1 MDGERGPS
9 QQGQQAK
16 IGSSQRSRDNSSGDR
31 TLLGRGS
38 QETEDSGVS
47 RGLQH
52 EVVALGGTDR
62 DDREK
67 VSGPGIPEPSKCGD
81 RFLAVWNDLLPRH
94 SGGRQRR
101 LELEVAMV
109 RLMAVAFNGS
119 IYEENCENKNKTY
132 VTFCKTIGQPF
143 INIIIRM
150 HDIFSLLSQSYSLN
164 YVGIQSHH

>member
-1 MDGERGPS
+1 MEGERGPS
-9 QQGQQAK
+9 QQGQL
-16 IGSSQRSRDNSSGDR
+16 GSSQRSRDNSSSDR

-38 QETEDSGVS
+38 QETEDSRVS

-67 VSGPGIPEPSKCGD
+67 VSGPDIPEPSKCGD
-81 RFLAVWNDLLPRH
+81 RFLAVWNYLLTRH

-109 RLMAVAFNGS
+109 RLMAEAFNGS
-119 IYEENCENKNKTY
+119 I
-132 VTFCKTIGQPF
+132 VTI
-143 INIIIRM
+143 
-150 HDIFSLLSQSYSLN
+150 DE
-164 YVGIQSHH
+164 